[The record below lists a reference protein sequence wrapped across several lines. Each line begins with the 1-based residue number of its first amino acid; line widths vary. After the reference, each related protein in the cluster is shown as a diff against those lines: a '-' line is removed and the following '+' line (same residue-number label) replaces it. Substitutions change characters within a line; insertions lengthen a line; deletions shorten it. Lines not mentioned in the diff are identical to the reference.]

1 MLRYACSNPWC
12 YQGSHYTPIC
22 PYRRS
27 PDPPQRYHSLSP
39 ERARALAER
48 QFREM
53 RRAAQAAERERRNL
67 VPNPND
73 PPPVVQ
79 EPPGYGW
86 RLVVGVAVALALL
99 ALLVFAFF
107 Q

>member
-1 MLRYACSNPWC
+1 
-12 YQGSHYTPIC
+12 
-22 PYRRS
+22 
-27 PDPPQRYHSLSP
+27 
-39 ERARALAER
+39 
-48 QFREM
+48 M
-53 RRAAQAAERERRNL
+53 RRAAEEAERERRNL

-86 RLVVGVAVALALL
+86 RLVVGVPVALALL